1 VTLQFHVPYPQIWAR
16 REILVKVLSLIISDY
31 VLNQSWGHWLF
42 LDALQFVIL
51 TCWDI
56 HEDLA
61 FQLFLTTLWKNF
73 FLSQVKG
80 ACGSHEA
87 TNFGGS
93 STLFFPS
100 YMHFI

>member
-1 VTLQFHVPYPQIWAR
+1 
-16 REILVKVLSLIISDY
+16 VKVLSLIISGY

-61 FQLFLTTLWKNF
+61 FQPIPNNLVEEFFFYHKLKELVVHMKQQILEVLLPFFSLLT
-73 FLSQVKG
+73 
-80 ACGSHEA
+80 CI
-87 TNFGGS
+87 
-93 STLFFPS
+93 S
-100 YMHFI
+100 YENRP